1 MKNRNGSAARRNS
14 WPRPR
19 IVIAALVSV
28 LAACVDP
35 TGPAGRTVPFSIEWI
50 EWPATVTAAQPG
62 ALLVTW
68 VPSFCSDD
76 SLRIRVDTTVV
87 RVISTTT
94 PRQVICPLV
103 PGPIFPQD
111 ILLPMPVLHSPT
123 GPQQFA
129 LRATMADPAFDN
141 AERMAGFIALD
152 VASDTTRHMGGE
164 ARLEVDS
171 AGCPTLSG
179 GAFGL
184 PAHVYAVS
192 NMPAL
197 GGSARIAMVEAHVV
211 PGAGPAGCG
220 TRRVVQLDRADVT
233 LVP

>member
-1 MKNRNGSAARRNS
+1 MSA
-14 WPRPR
+14 
-19 IVIAALVSV
+19 
-28 LAACVDP
+28 LAACADP
-35 TGPAGRTVPFSIEWI
+35 TGPAARSFPFSIDWI
-50 EWPATVTAAQPG
+50 EWPAAVTAAQPG

-68 VPSFCSDD
+68 TGGFCSDD

-94 PRQVICPLV
+94 PQQVICPLI
-103 PGPIFPQD
+103 PGPIFPKD
-111 ILLPMPVLHSPT
+111 TLLPMPVLHSPT

-129 LRATMADPAFDN
+129 LRATMVDPAFDN
-141 AERMAGFIALD
+141 VERMVGFIALD
-152 VASDTTRHMGGE
+152 VSSDTTRHMGGE
-164 ARLEVDS
+164 ARLEIDS
-171 AGCPTLSG
+171 LGCPVMSG

-197 GGSARIAMVEAHVV
+197 GGLARIAMVEAHVV
-211 PGAGPAGCG
+211 PGPGPAGCG
-220 TRRVVQLDRADVT
+220 SRRVVQLDRADVT